1 MPSTVEEIA
10 HEPRHLIGL
19 LEMWQVAGVV
29 DKLDMGAR
37 DPLRELVGIGRRDH
51 LIPIPPDDQGRHRD
65 PVDAPFETL
74 VRDRPDK
81 FPGAGL
87 RPDEAGLGVD
97 TGRRIG
103 GEREKPLRRSPGR
116 VGKEDAAALII
127 G

>member
-65 PVDAPFETL
+65 PVEACDQMKLAWAST
-74 VRDRPDK
+74 RA
-81 FPGAGL
+81 AGS
-87 RPDEAGLGVD
+87 AGSA
-97 TGRRIG
+97 
-103 GEREKPLRRSPGR
+103 KNRS
-116 VGKEDAAALII
+116 AAAPA
-127 G
+127 GSAKRTPRR